1 MESAVIYARFSS
13 HGQNEQSIEAQVRIC
28 KEFAESKELKIINI
42 YTDKARTGTNDAR
55 PGFQRMISDA
65 KSGAFRYIIVY
76 MFDRFAR
83 NRHDSIVYKEM
94 LREKFNVR
102 VISALEP
109 IAEDEGGEFYEMFLE
124 WNAEKYSKR
133 LSKRVRDGLDTSVA
147 NGTFCGGHLIYG
159 YKIDLEPIPGK
170 SGKFVKRVV
179 IDEDE
184 AEILRYAFERYD
196 AGVSKKEIAEALNA
210 KGLRFNG
217 KPFKGRTFDRYFV
230 NEKYTGEFYFGDRL
244 CTNMYPQIIDKA
256 LFERVK
262 AKLTANKY
270 YAGGEAQAKVPH
282 LLTGK
287 LICGYCK
294 TLMRSDKGTGK
305 MGKAYYYYICRN
317 VKSGKC
323 NKQRMDKDPL
333 EEYVTRS
340 VVKFL
345 SDKNNAVDIARDTV
359 AFYDKRTDEQSIK
372 AIQTRIVNIRKEVED
387 LTTAY
392 VKARN
397 DLLRDTIEKQME
409 EYEILLNDLLEQEAK
424 LELERGYKLT
434 EQDILNFINMLIIGD
449 TSDKDFQKSIIDNL
463 VKWVYVYD
471 DHKIIVLNINSDKSV
486 EDLTDEQKD
495 DIINELGG
503 DYAADS
509 GKEFVS
515 AHRLPAKTAIYCVYG
530 GFLCPN
536 STSVIDKKCAEY
548 SRLKHKSV
556 LCHKCVAAFTLVI
569 LVLFLYAAVL
579 SVHKK
584 SP

>member
-1 MESAVIYARFSS
+1 M
-13 HGQNEQSIEAQVRIC
+13 RIC
-28 KEFAESKELKIINI
+28 KEFAESKGLKVINI

-55 PGFQRMISDA
+55 PGFQRMIADA
-65 KSGAFRYIIVY
+65 KNGAFRYIIVY

-94 LREKFNVR
+94 LREKYNVR

-147 NGTFCGGHLIYG
+147 NGTFCGGRLIYG
-159 YKIDLEPIPGK
+159 YKIEYEPIPGK
-170 SGKFVKRVV
+170 SGKFIKRVV
-179 IDEDE
+179 INEDE
-184 AEILRYAFERYD
+184 AEVLRFAFQQYD
-196 AGVSKKEIAEALNA
+196 MGVSKKEIADALNA

-217 KPFKGRTFDRYFV
+217 KPFKNRTFDRYFV
-230 NEKYTGEFYFGDRL
+230 NEKYTGEFYFGERL
-244 CTNMYPQIIDKA
+244 CTNMYPQIIDKE
-256 LFERVK
+256 LFNRVQ
-262 AKLTANKY
+262 ARLNANKY

-305 MGKAYYYYICRN
+305 KGKAYYYYICRN
-317 VKSGKC
+317 VRSGKC
-323 NKQRMDKDPL
+323 NKQRMDKDTL

-340 VVKFL
+340 VVEFL
-345 SDKNNAVDIARDTV
+345 SVKSNAADIARDTV

-372 AIQTRIVNIRKEVED
+372 AIQAKIVSVRKEVEE

-397 DLLRDTIEKQME
+397 DLLRETIEKQME

-434 EQDILNFINMLIIGD
+434 EQDILNFIDMIICGD
-449 TSDKDFQKSIIDNL
+449 TADKDFQKRIIDNL
-463 VKWVYVYD
+463 VKWIYVYD
-471 DHKIIVLNINSDKSV
+471 DHKIIILNFNNDKTI
-486 EDLTDEQKD
+486 ENLTDEQKD
-495 DIINELGG
+495 DILKELEGI
-503 DYAADS
+503 YMAER
-509 GKEFVS
+509 KVFVS
-515 AHRLPAKTAIYCVYG
+515 AHHLSAKY
-530 GFLCPN
+530 
-536 STSVIDKKCAEY
+536 E
-548 SRLKHKSV
+548 
-556 LCHKCVAAFTLVI
+556 
-569 LVLFLYAAVL
+569 L
-579 SVHKK
+579 S
-584 SP
+584 

>member
-1 MESAVIYARFSS
+1 MDSAVIYARFSS

-28 KEFAESKELKIINI
+28 KEFAESKDLKVINI

-83 NRHDSIVYKEM
+83 NRHDSIVYKET
-94 LREKFNVR
+94 LREKYNVR

-133 LSKRVRDGLDTSVA
+133 LSKRVKDGLDTSVA
-147 NGTFCGGHLIYG
+147 NGTFCGGMLIYG
-159 YKIDLEPIPGK
+159 YKLELEPIPGK

-179 IDEDE
+179 INEEE
-184 AEILRYAFERYD
+184 AEILRYAFQQYD
-196 AGVSKKEIAEALNA
+196 MGVSKKDIAEALNA

-230 NEKYTGEFYFGDRL
+230 NEKYTGEFYFGERL
-244 CTNMYPQIIDKA
+244 CTNMYPQIIDKD
-256 LFERVK
+256 LFNRVK
-262 AKLTANKY
+262 EKLTANKY

-287 LICGYCK
+287 LICGHCK
-294 TLMRSDKGTGK
+294 KLMRSDKGTGK
-305 MGKAYYYYICRN
+305 KGKAYFYYICRN

-323 NKQRMDKDPL
+323 NKQRMEKDAL

-340 VVKFL
+340 VVEYL
-345 SDKNNAVDIARDTV
+345 SVKVNAEVVAKDTID
-359 AFYDKRTDEQSIK
+359 FYDKRTDEQNIK
-372 AIQTRIVNIRKEVED
+372 TVQAKIANVRKEVED

-397 DLLRDTIEKQME
+397 DLLRDTIEHQME

-434 EQDILNFINMLIIGD
+434 EQDILNFIDMITRGD
-449 TSDKDFQKSIIDNL
+449 TSDKEFQKRVIDNI

-471 DHKIIVLNINSDKSV
+471 DHKIIILNINNDNTIEK
-486 EDLTDEQKD
+486 LTDDEMN
-495 DIINELGG
+495 DILNELEGNKTTG
-503 DYAADS
+503 EE
-509 GKEFVS
+509 KVFVS
-515 AHRLPAKTAIYCVYG
+515 AHHLPASK
-530 GFLCPN
+530 N
-536 STSVIDKKCAEY
+536 
-548 SRLKHKSV
+548 LKRTHAKARFRFFI
-556 LCHKCVAAFTLVI
+556 CRFK
-569 LVLFLYAAVL
+569 
-579 SVHKK
+579 
-584 SP
+584 

>member
-28 KEFAESKELKIINI
+28 KEFAESKGLKVINV

-55 PGFQRMISDA
+55 PGFQRMIADA

-94 LREKFNVR
+94 LREKYNVR

-133 LSKRVRDGLDTSVA
+133 LSKRVKDGLDTSVA
-147 NGTFCGGHLIYG
+147 NGTFCGGTLIYG

-179 IDEDE
+179 INEEE
-184 AEILRYAFERYD
+184 AEILRYAFSQYD
-196 AGVSKKEIAEALNA
+196 MGVSKKDIADTLNA

-256 LFERVK
+256 LFDRVK
-262 AKLTANKY
+262 EKLTANKY

-287 LICGYCK
+287 LICGHCK

-305 MGKAYYYYICRN
+305 KGKAYYYYICRN

-323 NKQRMDKDPL
+323 NKQRMEKDAL
-333 EEYVTRS
+333 EEYVTQS
-340 VVKFL
+340 VVDFL
-345 SDKNNAVDIARDTV
+345 SVKENAEIIAKDTV
-359 AFYDKRTDEQSIK
+359 AYYDKRTDEQTIK
-372 AIQTRIVNIRKEVED
+372 AIQAKIVNARKDVED

-397 DLLRDTIEKQME
+397 DLLRETIEKQME

-434 EQDILNFINMLIIGD
+434 EQDILNFIDMIIYGD
-449 TSDKDFQKSIIDNL
+449 TADKDFQKRIIDNL

-471 DHKIIVLNINSDKSV
+471 DHKVILLNIHNDSTIDK
-486 EDLTDEQKD
+486 LTAEQKG
-495 DIINELGG
+495 DILNELEG
-503 DYAADS
+503 DDTVDG

-515 AHRLPAKTAIYCVYG
+515 AHHLPAKWLRVEPQG
-530 GFLCPN
+530 
-536 STSVIDKKCAEY
+536 
-548 SRLKHKSV
+548 
-556 LCHKCVAAFTLVI
+556 LVRS
-569 LVLFLYAAVL
+569 FLYNY
-579 SVHKK
+579 
-584 SP
+584 